1 MLDQGS
7 GGLDSLGS
15 GLDRLGR
22 MGVWGLTKEAV
33 KIMRQNVPL
42 FLSFVTSFTIPCGLF
57 TIFLLAAIDIHHR
70 YVLDDFISKG
80 ELSIFGWKFETMISP
95 LGLNFGFIF
104 LNLAPVA
111 WLNTAVCT
119 RGVVSIYRNEDLKTS
134 IKHSFLHVQ
143 WAVLRLLATQAL
155 MYCYFFIVLGILL
168 IPDRSSNI
176 PSSAFNIGSILSWVL
191 TSTVV
196 VLLYHLPTPQ
206 VAILESKN
214 YGFRG
219 VFRAAEIAYSKLST
233 SLGLA
238 FLSVSYFCLLKLLVD
253 VLLKDSYPF
262 WTKFLAYPPL
272 VVTSIAMSI
281 FWQVVY
287 TLFYL
292 SNSLV
297 DLDKVD
303 AIQADAESIGEAAD
317 LNQPLLDDEAER
329 NESNSN
335 SQPAT
340 VSIV

>member
-1 MLDQGS
+1 MEDQGC
-7 GGLDSLGS
+7 

-22 MGVWGLTKEAV
+22 MGVMGLTKEAV

-57 TIFLLAAIDIHHR
+57 TIFLLSAIDIHHR
-70 YVLDDFISKG
+70 YVLEDFISKG
-80 ELSIFGWKFETMISP
+80 ELVIFGWKFETMISP

-119 RGVVSIYRNEDLKTS
+119 RGVVSIYRNEDLTTS

-143 WAVLRLLATQAL
+143 WAVLRLVATQSL
-155 MYCYFFIVLGILL
+155 LYCYLFIVLGIFL
-168 IPDRSSNI
+168 IPDRSSI
-176 PSSAFNIGSILSWVL
+176 PSSAPVHIGRYLSWVL

-206 VAILESKN
+206 VAILECKN

-219 VFRAAEIAYSKLST
+219 VFRAAEIAYSNLST
-233 SLGLA
+233 AIGLA
-238 FLSVSYFCLLKLLVD
+238 FFSVSYFCLLKLLVD
-253 VLLKDSYPF
+253 VLLRDSYPF
-262 WTKFLAYPPL
+262 WTKFLVYPPL
-272 VVTSIAMSI
+272 VVSVIAMSI

-303 AIQADAESIGEAAD
+303 AIQADMESSGEAAD
-317 LNQPLLDDEAER
+317 INEPLLADDVER

-335 SQPAT
+335 SQHAT
-340 VSIV
+340 V